1 MTGEG
6 QRGGEVGGGGFYQ
19 SSNWSINS
27 SMRLNSESK
36 LFKLSACCFPT
47 APRTPAALGGNP
59 LSPGVGGSG
68 GQPRSFRRTDT
79 GRFVLRHSSVRGDVP
94 TQSRK
99 ITGCTR
105 TPHYSRQTSTWET
118 QRADTSQEPELQSQV
133 TRKPPKLHTKTLTPR
148 ESSQRL
154 RQLWTSGSW
163 NIHQQKSTRNAPR
176 LVSNFKLV

>member
-6 QRGGEVGGGGFYQ
+6 QRGGEVWGGGGFYQ

-36 LFKLSACCFPT
+36 LFKLSACFPT
-47 APRTPAALGGNP
+47 ASRTPAALGGNP

-68 GQPRSFRRTDT
+68 GHPRSFRRTDT

-133 TRKPPKLHTKTLTPR
+133 THKPPKLHTKTLTP
-148 ESSQRL
+148 QTAVNIW
-154 RQLWTSGSW
+154 QLKHPPAE
-163 NIHQQKSTRNAPR
+163 IHPR